1 MWYLLFLLFI
11 LNVFEFLKKIA
22 PFFKIA
28 ANEGHQEVVKIL
40 ASNGA
45 DINHKNNNGSTALM
59 CGIWYFNYFFSMFLI
74 LSNNC

>member
-28 ANEGHQEVVKIL
+28 ANEGHQEVVEIL
-40 ASNGA
+40 ASIGA
-45 DINHKNNNGSTALM
+45 DINTEVTDGRTALL
-59 CGIWYFNYFFSMFLI
+59 CGICY
-74 LSNNC
+74 NNCLF